1 MGTQKNW
8 HTIRYGTGEG
18 EIKFGHI
25 TQDNQTS
32 AVMLRNGFH
41 PTHYITLDQ
50 TGEVHRKHGT
60 TCRSPGSF
68 QVSAGDNI
76 PLGSELPGVFIE
88 AVSGDMIFNCPNG
101 KIKILA
107 KDIDLIASGH
117 DGKTGVITIDANDKI
132 KLFAQTI
139 NASATASM
147 KLFTDNTLNIIAK
160 GILNCYGGLMDF
172 ADGACSLKGSKGGS
186 VNEITNTIL

>member
-1 MGTQKNW
+1 MATQENY
-8 HTIRYGTGEG
+8 HTIRYGAAEG

-50 TGEVHRKHGT
+50 TGAPHRKHGT
-60 TCRSPGSF
+60 ICRSPGSF
-68 QVSAGDNI
+68 QVRAGDNT
-76 PLGSELPGVFIE
+76 PDGQPGVYIE
-88 AVSGDMIFNCPNG
+88 AVSGDLVLRSPSG
-101 KIKILA
+101 KVRIEGVDV
-107 KDIDLIASGH
+107 DIIASGY
-117 DGKTGVITIDANDKI
+117 DGTTGVINIDANDKI
-132 KLFAQTI
+132 ILRAQTI
-139 NASATASM
+139 DAAATASM

>member
-1 MGTQKNW
+1 MASQQNY
-8 HTIRYGTGEG
+8 HTIRYGTAEG
-18 EIKFGHI
+18 EIKFGHL

-32 AVMLRNGFH
+32 AVMLRNGHH
-41 PTHYITLDQ
+41 PVHYITLDQ

-68 QVSAGDNI
+68 QVKAGDNI
-76 PLGSELPGVFIE
+76 PLGSELPGVWIE
-88 AVSGDMIFNCPNG
+88 AVSGDMVFNCPSG

-117 DGKTGVITIDANDKI
+117 DGKTGVIKIDANDKI
-132 KLFAQTI
+132 IMKAQTI
-139 NASATASM
+139 DASASASM

>member
-50 TGEVHRKHGT
+50 TGAPHRKHGT
-60 TCRSPGSF
+60 ICRSPGSF
-68 QVSAGDNI
+68 QVRAGDNT
-76 PLGSELPGVFIE
+76 PDGQPGVYIE
-88 AVSGDMIFNCPNG
+88 AVSGDLVLRSPSG
-101 KIKILA
+101 KVRIEGVDV
-107 KDIDLIASGH
+107 DIIASGY
-117 DGKTGVITIDANDKI
+117 DGATGIINIDANDKI
-132 KLFAQTI
+132 IMRAQTI
-139 NASATASM
+139 DAAATASM

-172 ADGACSLKGSKGGS
+172 ADGECSLKGSKGGS
-186 VNEITNTIL
+186 VIEITNTIL

>member
-1 MGTQKNW
+1 MATQENY
-8 HTIRYGTGEG
+8 HTIRYGAAEG

-50 TGEVHRKHGT
+50 TGAPHRKHGT
-60 TCRSPGSF
+60 ICRSPGSF
-68 QVSAGDNI
+68 QVRAGDNT
-76 PLGSELPGVFIE
+76 PDGQPGVYIE
-88 AVSGDMIFNCPNG
+88 AVSGDLVLRSPSG
-101 KIKILA
+101 KVRIEGVDV
-107 KDIDLIASGH
+107 DIIASGY
-117 DGKTGVITIDANDKI
+117 DGTTGVINIDANDKI
-132 KLFAQTI
+132 ILRAQTI
-139 NASATASM
+139 DAAATASM

-160 GILNCYGGLMDF
+160 GILNCYGGLIDF
-172 ADGACSLKGSKGGS
+172 GDGACSLKGSKGGS